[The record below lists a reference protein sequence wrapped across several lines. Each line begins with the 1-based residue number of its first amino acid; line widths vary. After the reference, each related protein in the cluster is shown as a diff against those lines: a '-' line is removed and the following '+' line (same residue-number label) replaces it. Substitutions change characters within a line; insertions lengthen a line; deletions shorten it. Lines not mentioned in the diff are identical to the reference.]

1 MPFSMNSSETTVL
14 SLTFENTD
22 DLNYNLLKNN
32 KKKMNSFI

>member
-22 DLNYNLLKNN
+22 DLNYDLLKNN
-32 KKKMNSFI
+32 KEKMDKFI